1 MRGLLLILKLAA
13 AVALVAGTAQ
23 FARAD
28 EIDVREA
35 RLELADEGIA
45 LSADFSFD
53 FNHRLEQTVANGVPL
68 YFLVEFELTR
78 PRWYWFD
85 EKAATRR
92 QHIRLS
98 YHAISRQY
106 RLSTGL
112 LQQSFASID
121 EALAVLRRLRN
132 WLVLERGTPLADVDY
147 VAAVRLHLDLSLL
160 PKPFQVSALTSREL
174 RLESDW
180 WRFGFRPPAVF
191 LAQPAGPERTDHER
205 AGQDRAG
212 PDRVP
217 DKPDAADRG
226 AAPAVPVEVSPR

>member
-1 MRGLLLILKLAA
+1 MRGLLLILKLVA
-13 AVALVAGTAQ
+13 AVALLAGA
-23 FARAD
+23 ARSACAD
-28 EIDVREA
+28 EIEVREA
-35 RLELADEGIA
+35 RLELVDDGIA
-45 LSADFSFD
+45 LSADFAFD
-53 FNHRLEQTVANGVPL
+53 LSPRLEQTVASGVPL

-85 EKAATRR
+85 QKAAARS

-132 WLVLERGTPLADVDY
+132 WLVLERGAALADVDY
-147 VAAVRLHLDLSLL
+147 VAGIRLRLDLSLL

-174 RLESDW
+174 RLESA
-180 WRFGFRPPAVF
+180 WRRFTFRPPAAF
-191 LAQPAGPERTDHER
+191 LLQPSGSEHP
-205 AGQDRAG
+205 
-212 PDRVP
+212 PDRPEGV
-217 DKPDAADRG
+217 DRGVDRG
-226 AAPAVPVEVSPR
+226 APAGAPAEALPR

>member
-13 AVALVAGTAQ
+13 VVALLAGTARPA
-23 FARAD
+23 FAD
-28 EIDVREA
+28 EIAVHEA
-35 RLELADEGIA
+35 RLEAVDDGIA
-45 LSADFSFD
+45 LSADFAFD
-53 FNHRLEQTVANGVPL
+53 FNPRLAQTVASGVPL

-85 EKAATRR
+85 EKTATRS

-132 WLVLERGTPLADVDY
+132 WLVLERDAVLVDVDY
-147 VAAVRLHLDLSLL
+147 VAGIRLGLDLSLL

-180 WRFGFRPPAVF
+180 RRFTFRPPAAF
-191 LAQPAGPERTDHER
+191 LVQPSGAERAGPERT
-205 AGQDRAG
+205 
-212 PDRVP
+212 PDRPEGV
-217 DKPDAADRG
+217 DRG
-226 AAPAVPVEVSPR
+226 APAEAAPR

>member
-1 MRGLLLILKLAA
+1 MRGLLLILKLVA
-13 AVALVAGTAQ
+13 AVALLSVA
-23 FARAD
+23 ARSVCAD

-35 RLELADEGIA
+35 RLELVDDGIA
-45 LSADFSFD
+45 LSADFAFD
-53 FNHRLEQTVANGVPL
+53 FNPRLEQTVASGVPL

-85 EKAATRR
+85 EKAATRS

-132 WLVLERGTPLADVDY
+132 WLVLERGAALVEVDY
-147 VAAVRLHLDLSLL
+147 VAGIRLRLDLSLL

-174 RLESDW
+174 RLESA
-180 WRFGFRPPAVF
+180 WRRFTFRPPAAF
-191 LAQPAGPERTDHER
+191 LVQPSGPERTPDRPEGVER
-205 AGQDRAG
+205 GIDRAAPPG
-212 PDRVP
+212 
-217 DKPDAADRG
+217 
-226 AAPAVPVEVSPR
+226 APAEALPR